1 MRTLFT
7 VVPLLALS
15 LSGPLSLHAREFSPE
30 RILTAQENGIA
41 VRVEGEIITFGDIRR
56 EMEPR
61 IPHLYRRSANE
72 QEFRAQMARLQRE
85 VVQGLIDRVLVV
97 KDFRDRQMQIPKSV
111 IEGEFNSTIQEDF
124 NGDRDR
130 FLAYLRSRDKTVR
143 EFRQDL
149 EERIIMQVM
158 IAQNRRNQAEMSPER
173 ILQYY
178 RENSEQ
184 FFEDTRLRVRQI
196 TVSARDGFSAGER
209 VEQVRSALAE
219 GTSFADVARRY
230 SSDAFAPRGG
240 NLGWIREDGLR
251 PELAAIVF
259 ELTEGSHS
267 DPIPFQEDYLLFYV
281 EQRQPAGVRP
291 LDEVRPIIE
300 ERLVEVLARESQ
312 QRWLER
318 LRNRA
323 LVKYYL

>member
-1 MRTLFT
+1 MRTFLSMLLLPAFILAGAL
-7 VVPLLALS
+7 PLA
-15 LSGPLSLHAREFSPE
+15 GQGASPG
-30 RILTAQENGIA
+30 RILSPQDNGIA

-61 IPHLYRRSANE
+61 IPHLYRRAANE
-72 QEFRAQMARLQRE
+72 QEFRGQIAQLQRE
-85 VVQGLIDRVLVV
+85 VIQGLVDQVLVV
-97 KDFRDRQMQIPKSV
+97 KDFRDREMQIPKSV
-111 IEGEFNSTIQEDF
+111 IEGEFNSTIQDDF

-130 FLAYLRSRDKTVR
+130 FLEYLRSRNKTVR
-143 EFRQDL
+143 EFREDL
-149 EERIIMQVM
+149 ERRIIMQVM
-158 IAQNRRNQAEMSPER
+158 IGQNRRNQAEMSPER

-184 FFEDTRLRVRQI
+184 FFEETRLQVRQI
-196 TVSARDGFSAGER
+196 TVSARDGFTAEER
-209 VEQVRSALAE
+209 VQEVRAALAA
-219 GTSFADVARRY
+219 GQPFADVARQY

-251 PELAAIVF
+251 AELSAIVF
-259 ELTEGSHS
+259 GLEQGASS
-267 DPIPFQEDYLLFYV
+267 DPIPFQDDFLLFFV
-281 EQRQPAGVRP
+281 EQRQQAGVRP
-291 LDEVRPIIE
+291 LDEVRPVIE
-300 ERLVEVLARESQ
+300 ERLVEELARESQ